1 MNWREIPAAV
11 PPAAFSAELSGWV
24 EGVAQSLIRHTA
36 RHAPPSLSQRL
47 EEEWLADMAA
57 RRGQMARLRLAIGC
71 CWATRVIWHEQLPA
85 NLAAAASAT
94 GHETMTAY
102 PRLDP
107 SYASRRTVALL
118 LIACLHTLLIYGLA
132 TGLVHRMIEVI
143 PAPIQTTVI
152 AETRTRPVPPPPAPP
167 NLVPQRVELPEP
179 VFPPDFPTGPDAVRD
194 IVVEPP
200 PHVTSPPPKSMT
212 RVLGGPGPGFP
223 NTDDYYPSAS
233 RRIGERGSATVR
245 VCVDGSGRL
254 TAGPTIAQSSGSARL
269 DEGALKVAKAG
280 SGHYR
285 ATTEDGRPVDYCY
298 PLRIRFEFRD

>member
-11 PPAAFSAELSGWV
+11 PPAAFCAELSGWV
-24 EGVAQSLIRHTA
+24 EGVAQSLIRRAA
-36 RHAPPSLSQRL
+36 RHAPPSLSRRL

-71 CWATRVIWHEQLPA
+71 CWATRVIWYEWRA
-85 NLAAAASAT
+85 ASLAAAAGAT

-102 PRLDP
+102 RRHDP
-107 SYASRRTVALL
+107 SYASRRTIALL

-132 TGLVHRMIEVI
+132 TGLVRRMIEVI
-143 PAPIQTTVI
+143 PAPIQTTVMQD
-152 AETRTRPVPPPPAPP
+152 THKRPVPPPPTTP
-167 NLVPQRVELPEP
+167 NLVPLRIELPEP
-179 VFPPDFPTGPDAVRD
+179 VFPVASPPGPDAPRD
-194 IVVEPP
+194 IVVEPAP
-200 PHVTSPPPKSMT
+200 RAASLPAKAVK
-212 RVLGGPGPGFP
+212 RVPGGPGAGFP

-233 RRIGERGSATVR
+233 RRMGERGSATVR

-254 TAGPTIAQSSGSARL
+254 TADPIIAQSSGSARL

-285 ATTEDGRPVDYCY
+285 ATTEDGRSVDSCY
-298 PLRIRFEFRD
+298 PFRIRFEFRD